1 MSNNENLITMKTKK
15 LSFAVIA
22 MAIVVIA
29 VTVVSCKKDNEN
41 MLNHNDYTIWETID
55 IRQIE
60 DMSSYL
66 KDFKKKMMESKEDE
80 ALNLADAA
88 WHLACLGNFDHCRV
102 NMDYNE
108 VKFDTIEIQVNT
120 SDGIMLLKDLNTTY
134 EQMCNEIQQFKKG
147 FAHNNE
153 NLYYLNVSI
162 SAQGNAK
169 IALMTTYRSLSKY
182 ITDHTW
188 YYGDPFIAFDSC
200 EAYFDDNTNYPW
212 NGSAVSLLQ
221 SALNS
226 IEHHEND
233 TIGPEYSW
241 CYTPT
246 RDYTFDYT
254 NSIDPYHSDFY
265 DDSRVFAKR
274 TNNNHWSYNLD
285 FVDMCYCLDS
295 YLGLGYGYINNA
307 INPHERPVC
316 WTVKAASTTSN
327 NSYWYYHRL
336 HVDYGNL
343 IPVNP
348 GNDD

>member
-1 MSNNENLITMKTKK
+1 MKTKK

-80 ALNLADAA
+80 ALYLDEAA
-88 WHLACLGNFDHCRV
+88 WHLACLGNFDFCRV
-102 NMDYNE
+102 NTDYNE
-108 VKFDTIEIQVNT
+108 VQFDTLEIQVNT
-120 SDGIMLLKDLNTTY
+120 SDGIMLLKDLNAAY
-134 EQMCNEIQQFKKG
+134 GQMCSEIQQFKKG
-147 FAHNNE
+147 FTHNNE

-162 SAQGNAK
+162 SAQGNAR

-188 YYGDPFIAFDSC
+188 HYEDPFIAFDEC
-200 EAYFDDNTNYPW
+200 EAFFDDNTNYPW
-212 NGSAVSLLQ
+212 NGSAVSFLQ
-221 SALNS
+221 SALNTFD
-226 IEHHEND
+226 HYEND

-327 NSYWYYHRL
+327 NSTWNYYYHRL